1 MDGILSIIKPPGI
14 TSHDVISILRRLLKE
29 RRLGHSG
36 TLDPMAAGVL
46 PVYFGRATRLIEQ
59 SDTDVKTYVA
69 EGIFGYHYDTED
81 LTGNI
86 VAGEGAEAY
95 ATPSMEEIEK
105 LCASFVGDIEQKPS
119 IYSAIK
125 VDGKRAYELARE
137 GKEVDLPAR
146 KVIIYECS
154 LLAYA
159 YPHVT
164 LRITCSGGTYVRAL
178 LRDLGEALKIP
189 CAMAALLRVSVGPYT
204 LLNSYSLEEVEAGNY
219 TLLPVSQGV
228 EHMTRVDLSL
238 KDGVRL
244 SQGQVVRHLGTSIGI
259 CQVWADG
266 SFLGLGEQRE
276 NELVAKKIIYPVL
289 GKE

>member
-95 ATPSMEEIEK
+95 AAPSMEEIEK

-146 KVIIYECS
+146 KVTIYECS

-164 LRITCSGGTYVRAL
+164 IRITCSGGTYVRAL

-238 KDGVRL
+238 KDGIRL
-244 SQGQVVRHLGTSIGI
+244 SQGQVVQHLGTSLGI

-276 NELVAKKIIYPVL
+276 TELVAKKIIYPIL